1 MEMFYTP
8 EVSDKVYFVG
18 VKDYNRRIF
27 DALIPL
33 PKGTSYN
40 SYLVKG
46 KRNALIDTVNPGFE
60 EELLGRIEEV
70 IGIGELDYVVM
81 NHAEPDHAG
90 AIPYIMK
97 LCDAS
102 LIATEKGAEMAKHY
116 YNVPEERVMKV
127 KDGDRLDL
135 GGKTL
140 RFLEA
145 PWLHWPETMF
155 TYLEE
160 NRLLFP
166 CDFFGSHTAYGLYDA
181 SEEII
186 PFAKKYFGEI
196 MMPFRE
202 MGRRA
207 MEKLK
212 GLDIEIIAPS
222 HGPIYREP
230 ERIME
235 AYWKWTRGE
244 TKEKVLILY
253 VSMWGST
260 EAMIKSIATAL
271 LSRGVEVNIYNIA
284 NSDLGEIAGD
294 LVDSRGIVLGTP
306 TVLGGMH
313 PMAAYTVSLIRALR
327 PPARYGVAL
336 GSYNWGGG
344 GVKQAVEALKAARL
358 EVVASLEVR
367 GPPTQKD
374 QKKIDEIG
382 ELLSNRIK
390 ERGDV

>member
-1 MEMFYTP
+1 MFHAP
-8 EVSDKVYFVG
+8 EVSDRVYFVG

-33 PKGTSYN
+33 LKGTSYN

-60 EELLGRIEEV
+60 EELVGRIEEV
-70 IGIGELDYVVM
+70 IEIGELNYVVM

-102 LIATEKGAEMAKHY
+102 LIATEKGAEMAMHY
-116 YNVPEERVMKV
+116 YNVPEDRVMKV

-166 CDFFGSHTAYGLYDA
+166 CDFFGSHTAYSLYDD
-181 SEEII
+181 SEELI
-186 PFAKKYFGEI
+186 PLAKKYFGEI

-202 MGRRA
+202 MGRKA
-207 MEKLK
+207 MERLREFE
-212 GLDIEIIAPS
+212 IEMIAPS
-222 HGPIYREP
+222 HGPIIRNP

-235 AYWKWTRGE
+235 AYARWTRGE
-244 TKEKVLILY
+244 TTERVLILY

-260 EAMIKSIATAL
+260 EAMIKSMASAL
-271 LSRGVEVNIYNIA
+271 TSRGVEVNIYNIA
-284 NSDLGEIAGD
+284 NSDLGEIAGE

-313 PMAAYTVSLIRALR
+313 PMAAYAASLIRALR
-327 PPARYGVAL
+327 PPVRYGVVL

-344 GVKQAVEALKAARL
+344 GVKQAVEALKAARVEL
-358 EVVASLEVR
+358 VGSLEVR
-367 GPPTQKD
+367 GPPSHED
-374 QKKIDEIG
+374 HKKIDEMG
-382 ELLSNRIK
+382 GLLSKRIIEGEK
-390 ERGDV
+390 

>member
-1 MEMFYTP
+1 MFYTP
-8 EVSDKVYFVG
+8 EVSDRVYFVG
-18 VKDYNRRIF
+18 VKDHNRRIF

-60 EELLGRIEEV
+60 EELVGRIKEV
-70 IGIGELDYVVM
+70 IEVGELNYVVM

-102 LIATEKGAEMAKHY
+102 LIATEKGAEMAMHY

-166 CDFFGSHTAYGLYDA
+166 CDFFGSHTAYGLYDD
-181 SEEII
+181 SEELI
-186 PFAKKYFGEI
+186 PLAKKYFGEI

-207 MEKLK
+207 MERLRE
-212 GLDIEIIAPS
+212 LEIEMIAPS
-222 HGPIYREP
+222 HGPIIRNP
-230 ERIME
+230 KRIME
-235 AYWKWTRGE
+235 AYRRWTSGE
-244 TKEKVLILY
+244 TTGKALILY

-260 EAMIKSIATAL
+260 EAMVKSMASAL
-271 LSRGVEVNIYNIA
+271 TSRGAEVNIYNIA
-284 NSDLGEIAGD
+284 NSDLGEIAGE

-313 PMAAYTVSLIRALR
+313 PMAAYAVSLIRALR
-327 PPARYGVAL
+327 PPVRYGAVL

-344 GVKQAVEALKAARL
+344 GVRQAVEALKAARV
-358 EVVASLEVR
+358 EVVGSLEVR
-367 GPPTQKD
+367 GPPSPRD
-374 QKKIDEIG
+374 HEKIDELG
-382 ELLSNRIK
+382 GLLSKRIM
-390 ERGDV
+390 EG

>member
-8 EVSDKVYFVG
+8 EVSDRVYFVG
-18 VKDYNRRIF
+18 VKDHNRRIF

-46 KRNALIDTVNPGFE
+46 KRSALIDTVNPGFE
-60 EELLGRIEEV
+60 EELVGRIEEV
-70 IGIGELDYVVM
+70 IRIEELDYVVM

-90 AIPYIMK
+90 AIPHIMK
-97 LCDAS
+97 LCDAN
-102 LIATEKGAEMAKHY
+102 LIATEKGVEMAMHY
-116 YNVPEERVMKV
+116 YNVPEERVLKV

-160 NRLLFP
+160 NKILFP
-166 CDFFGSHTAYGLYDA
+166 CDFFGSHTAYGLYDEFGEA
-181 SEEII
+181 I
-186 PFAKKYFGEI
+186 PLAKSYFGEI
-196 MMPFRE
+196 MMPFRG

-207 MEKLK
+207 MEKLRE
-212 GLDIEIIAPS
+212 LEVEMIAPS
-222 HGPIYREP
+222 HGPIHRKPQNILDAY
-230 ERIME
+230 ER
-235 AYWKWTRGE
+235 WTKGE
-244 TKEKVLILY
+244 TCEKVLILY

-260 EAMIKSIATAL
+260 EEMVKSMASIL
-271 LSRGVEVNIYNIA
+271 LSHGIEVDIYNIA
-284 NSDLGEIAGD
+284 NTDLGEIARD

-313 PMAAYTVSLIRALR
+313 PMVAYAASLIRALH
-327 PPARYGVAL
+327 PPLKYGMVL

-344 GVKQAVEALKAARL
+344 GVRQAVGALEAARV
-358 EVVASLEVR
+358 EVLASLEVR
-367 GPPTQKD
+367 GPPSLSD
-374 QKKIDEIG
+374 HKKIAEMG
-382 ELLSNRIK
+382 ELLSKRVK
-390 ERGDV
+390 GMER